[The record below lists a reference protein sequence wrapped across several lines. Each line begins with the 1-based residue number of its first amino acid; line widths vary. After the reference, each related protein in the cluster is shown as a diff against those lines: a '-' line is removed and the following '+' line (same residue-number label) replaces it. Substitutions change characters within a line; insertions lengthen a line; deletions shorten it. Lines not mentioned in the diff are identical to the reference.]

1 MKRHR
6 AAEKKS
12 CLVKAGLLGAHKKSL
27 VHFQP
32 RLPQFVSP
40 VLLSP
45 HFFLLFFCFVLFFPH
60 QPLFST
66 RAALFLVVSLFLRNL
81 KLRTT
86 LICVSASK
94 NLN

>member
-32 RLPQFVSP
+32 RLPQFVPP

-45 HFFLLFFCFVLFFPH
+45 HVCCFFVLFCFFPTS
-60 QPLFST
+60 PC
-66 RAALFLVVSLFLRNL
+66 FLQELLYFLL
-81 KLRTT
+81 
-86 LICVSASK
+86 
-94 NLN
+94 